1 MYWVD
6 KYMMLR
12 RCKRPPPGSD
22 IVHHTLIQFV
32 YLCPLF
38 FCVGALVWPWFLKE
52 FHADRVHPYVIG
64 CIISIVLFLI
74 PMEVIFDALI
84 TTDQDYMKYE
94 DERIR
99 FSAEYDRKNPAT
111 KEQA

>member
-1 MYWVD
+1 
-6 KYMMLR
+6 
-12 RCKRPPPGSD
+12 
-22 IVHHTLIQFV
+22 
-32 YLCPLF
+32 
-38 FCVGALVWPWFLKE
+38 
-52 FHADRVHPYVIG
+52 
-64 CIISIVLFLI
+64 
-74 PMEVIFDALI
+74 MEVIFDALI